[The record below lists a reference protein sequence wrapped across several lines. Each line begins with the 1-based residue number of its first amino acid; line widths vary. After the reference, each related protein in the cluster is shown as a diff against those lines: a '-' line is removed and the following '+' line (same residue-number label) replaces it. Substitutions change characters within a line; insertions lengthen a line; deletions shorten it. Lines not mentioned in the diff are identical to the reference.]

1 MPSRIGTTLLMSSL
15 IVAAAAPCRAQ
26 TITDAYQAYVAG
38 RSDAITRSFPDV
50 QAFRNARDDLQRT
63 LRLWVR
69 SWKPSQAAF
78 LLELSLVGFDRG
90 WTDAPDLLSG
100 TRNLV
105 VSRPTPPGASPEED
119 AFERAF
125 HRAAVT
131 FFLGRQMLNAADAY
145 MNALAGR
152 VDLVQATVGR
162 PRLIDPWMAFARG
175 MLADIRTAPA
185 LRGESDGSSS
195 LAIPASDSQLRRLAQ
210 LAINE
215 LERVRAAPEVA
226 GEAAA
231 RRALLLL
238 RLDRPDEALAALD
251 ESDAATG
258 DDTVR
263 YYSALFRG
271 RTLERLARTVEA
283 ATAYERATTI
293 VRGAQTPAVA
303 LASLWQRHDRPA
315 EALSWARRA
324 MTTPAGSAD
333 PWWLYWRGDLR
344 HAGARLAVLRATT
357 P

>member
-1 MPSRIGTTLLMSSL
+1 MPSRFGTTLLLSNL
-15 IVAAAAPCRAQ
+15 LVAAAAPCRAQ
-26 TITDAYQAYVAG
+26 TIADAYQAYVAG
-38 RSDAITRSFPDV
+38 TPDAISRSFPDV
-50 QAFRNARDDLQRT
+50 QAFRDSREDLQRT
-63 LRLWVR
+63 LRLWIR

-90 WTDAPDLLSG
+90 WSDAAELMSG

-105 VSRPTPPGASPEED
+105 VSRPTPPGANVGED

-131 FFLGRQMLNAADAY
+131 FFLGRQMLTAADAY

-152 VDLVQATVGR
+152 VDLVQATVGK
-162 PRLIDPWMAFARG
+162 PRLVDPWMVFARG

-195 LAIPASDSQLRRLAQ
+195 LAIPASHHQLRQLAQ
-210 LAINE
+210 LAVSE

-226 GEAAA
+226 GEAAV

-238 RLDRPDEALAALD
+238 RVDRPDDALAALD

-258 DDTVR
+258 DDAVR
-263 YYSALFRG
+263 YFSALFRG
-271 RTLERLARTVEA
+271 RTLEHLARPADA
-283 ATAYERATTI
+283 AAAYERAAAI
-293 VRGAQTPAVA
+293 VPGAQTPAVA

-315 EALSWARRA
+315 EALTWARRA
-324 MTTPAGSAD
+324 MTTPAGTAD

-344 HAGARLAVLRATT
+344 HASARLAVLRATK